1 MLLCKILNKVI
12 FNFSKYELS
21 DCEKR
26 VFWKDL
32 NFSLPHKYL
41 DYIGYLVSF
50 ELFYRNINNLGILPN
65 EDQAFVKTRTKE
77 AVISSYPNY
86 NNNVPQHLSKE
97 EFLALQNLRKIEIL
111 LSKNLIKG
119 ILL

>member
-1 MLLCKILNKVI
+1 MQDPNKVI

-26 VFWKDL
+26 VLCKGL
-32 NFSLPHKYL
+32 NFSLPYKYL
-41 DYIGYLVSF
+41 DYISYLVTF
-50 ELFYRNINNLGILPN
+50 ELFYRNINNLRILPN

-77 AVISSYPNY
+77 AAISSYPNY

-97 EFLALQNLRKIEIL
+97 EFLTLQNLRKMESPA
-111 LSKNLIKG
+111 SKLMG
-119 ILL
+119 SLWVHV